1 MCGCEWKTFCDG
13 EAVQKMI
20 DRGAISGT
28 GKGELNISKDIC
40 RSLMILDNAYLL
52 DAATLA
58 DVEITGEW
66 VREENYSK

>member
-1 MCGCEWKTFCDG
+1 
-13 EAVQKMI
+13 MI

-58 DVEITGEW
+58 DVEITGEG